1 MINPISRALNKP
13 QRLNFY
19 DTTKFQSHAVSAL
32 IVTNAV
38 LRPLATELDTS
49 TPKKD
54 RDYSAAREF
63 FHQSMCLA
71 SHLMLA
77 PLFEKIAFGI
87 AKRIPALKKDFEAFP
102 TYKDVGAAI
111 NGNAEARR
119 HNRLIAAKLKE
130 GVEQSYKEIPRAL
143 SGVLRLGSTMGTVVA
158 LAYVA
163 PTINNHLLKPILK
176 ALHLGSS
183 EDKDKGKETKDKKKT
198 S

>member
-32 IVTNAV
+32 IITNAI
-38 LRPLATELDTS
+38 LRPTATELDTS

-71 SHLMLA
+71 CHLMLS
-77 PLFEKIAFGI
+77 PLFEKIAFHV
-87 AKRIPALKKDFEAFP
+87 AKRIPALKKEFGEFK
-102 TYKDVGAAI
+102 TFKDVGAAI

-119 HNRLIAAKLKE
+119 HNRLIGAKFKE
-130 GVEQSYKEIPRAL
+130 GVELPYKEIPRAL
-143 SGVLRLGSTMGTVVA
+143 SGVLRLGSTMGTIVA

-176 ALHLGSS
+176 ALHLESS
-183 EDKDKGKETKDKKKT
+183 EDKNKGKDVKDKKKA